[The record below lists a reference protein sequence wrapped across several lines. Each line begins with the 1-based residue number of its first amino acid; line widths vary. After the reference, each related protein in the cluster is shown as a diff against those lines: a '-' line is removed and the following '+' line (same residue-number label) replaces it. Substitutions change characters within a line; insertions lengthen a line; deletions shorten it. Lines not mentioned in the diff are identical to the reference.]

1 MGCVLDDL
9 SLIQNQK
16 HQKMPKYAYF
26 VMSKGLIKRTKGFKG
41 HQMVKKCSFLLK
53 IIQNPLKS
61 LKILQIRIW

>member
-26 VMSKGLIKRTKGFKG
+26 VMSEGLIKRTKGFKG
-41 HQMVKKCSFLLK
+41 HQMVKKCSF
-53 IIQNPLKS
+53 
-61 LKILQIRIW
+61 